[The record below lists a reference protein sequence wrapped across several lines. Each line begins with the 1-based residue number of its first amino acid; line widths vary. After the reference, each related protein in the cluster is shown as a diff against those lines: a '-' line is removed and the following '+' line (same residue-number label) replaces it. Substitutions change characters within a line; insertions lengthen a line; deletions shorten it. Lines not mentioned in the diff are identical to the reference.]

1 MTIAEKINDTKEG
14 AFAGIHFDEDK
25 LKELRISAWLHDV
38 GKITTPEFIIDK
50 ARKLETIY
58 DRLEA
63 IKIRFEILKRDYLLT
78 TIKKSDIKKTRNCN
92 EKEIDNYDKYVE
104 QLEADYRFIEEIN
117 TGSTFMDEKMNLR
130 LNNIAATR
138 WNSGGNFQNLLYD
151 DELYNLRIPQGT
163 LTSEEKEIIKNH
175 VTITHKML
183 SQLPFPKKLKN
194 VAHYASAHHEKL
206 DGTGYPLGIKDS
218 GIPLQARIIAL
229 ADIFDAL
236 TAKDRPYKKE
246 KTLSEAIKI
255 MDYMVKENYIDADL
269 FELFN
274 KERIYLDYAKRE
286 LTSHQIDM
294 T

>member
-1 MTIAEKINDTKEG
+1 
-14 AFAGIHFDEDK
+14 
-25 LKELRISAWLHDV
+25 
-38 GKITTPEFIIDK
+38 
-50 ARKLETIY
+50 
-58 DRLEA
+58 
-63 IKIRFEILKRDYLLT
+63 
-78 TIKKSDIKKTRNCN
+78 
-92 EKEIDNYDKYVE
+92 
-104 QLEADYRFIEEIN
+104 
-117 TGSTFMDEKMNLR
+117 MDEKMNLR

-218 GIPLQARIIAL
+218 EIPLQARIIAL

>member
-1 MTIAEKINDTKEG
+1 
-14 AFAGIHFDEDK
+14 
-25 LKELRISAWLHDV
+25 
-38 GKITTPEFIIDK
+38 
-50 ARKLETIY
+50 
-58 DRLEA
+58 
-63 IKIRFEILKRDYLLT
+63 
-78 TIKKSDIKKTRNCN
+78 
-92 EKEIDNYDKYVE
+92 
-104 QLEADYRFIEEIN
+104 
-117 TGSTFMDEKMNLR
+117 
-130 LNNIAATR
+130 
-138 WNSGGNFQNLLYD
+138 
-151 DELYNLRIPQGT
+151 
-163 LTSEEKEIIKNH
+163 
-175 VTITHKML
+175 ML

-218 GIPLQARIIAL
+218 EIPLQARIIAL